1 MIGRLAR
8 VSSYPSTVYYA
19 VAVSGVMS
27 LRFPLSPNVNVGY
40 RVALSTYVYRWLVGL
55 WENLLLFCGV
65 KVQFFGIFTSEM
77 MVAYC

>member
-1 MIGRLAR
+1 VIGRLAR

-19 VAVSGVMS
+19 VAVSGVMMS

-65 KVQFFGIFTSEM
+65 KVQFFWNF
-77 MVAYC
+77 YK